1 VATHNPKK
9 ADAFVEFC
17 TKQLA
22 EDSYFYLQAGNPLAE
37 GQSETYTCP
46 KKLVATIDEDT
57 DGTGVMMY
65 FADNN
70 QTSYSNLQMALK
82 VL

>member
-1 VATHNPKK
+1 MATHSPKK

-22 EDSYFYLQAGNPLAE
+22 EDFYFYLQAGKPLAE
-37 GQSETYTCP
+37 GQSEAYSCP
-46 KKLVATIDEDT
+46 EKLVATVDEDT

-70 QTSYSNLQMALK
+70 QTSYSNLRMALS